1 MSGHFHVIVWIDHT
15 EAKIFGVGRED
26 ADHQVVGTHS
36 HQRHLHHKANSG
48 DSGHV
53 PIDKEFFQRVA
64 KSLLNAG
71 SLLVI
76 GPASA
81 KTELVT
87 FLKEHYPQVAK
98 HIAAVETVDHP
109 SDGALVAL
117 ARKFFRAE
125 DGLR

>member
-1 MSGHFHVIVWIDHT
+1 MSAHFHVIVWIDHT

-26 ADHQVVGTHS
+26 SDHQVVGTHS

-53 PIDKEFFQRVA
+53 PIDKEFFHRVA
-64 KSLLNAG
+64 KSLLSAG
-71 SLLVI
+71 SLLVV

-81 KTELVT
+81 KTELVA